1 MRDLKFRVWNTDYQ
15 TDGLKAK
22 MEIFNLKDLHKNNL
36 PCNFSSKNVMQYTGL
51 KDADGAVIYEGDI
64 LDNDWKVVWS
74 DTSHLWGLQTKDGV
88 VIGIYNYDMKD
99 FQIIGNIYENPE
111 LSDQVNTGNQDSN

>member
-1 MRDLKFRVWNTDYQ
+1 MRDLKFRAWNTDY
-15 TDGLKAK
+15 KEPV
-22 MEIFNLKDLHKNNL
+22 METFNLRGSINELDSNNL
-36 PCNFSSKNVMQYTGL
+36 YQYSNKIIMQYTGL
-51 KDADGAVIYEGDI
+51 KDADGVEIYEGDI

-111 LSDQVNTGNQDSN
+111 LSDQVNTGNQDSS